1 MRIVRGV
8 KSTFSLRSSV
18 KRCISLLA
26 YCAMEYM
33 TADHAIHSASD
44 ANPSIPQAVHSM
56 LCPYRQAVLHRL
68 GMLREFERD
77 PSRASINRF
86 AYTEMAQVL

>member
-1 MRIVRGV
+1 MH
-8 KSTFSLRSSV
+8 F
-18 KRCISLLA
+18 
-26 YCAMEYM
+26 
-33 TADHAIHSASD
+33 
-44 ANPSIPQAVHSM
+44 M

-77 PSRASINRF
+77 PSSSSMDRV